1 MRQLPKMPGWQIS
14 ETRGEPITASDKQIT
29 PIGRVF
35 QVRWPGGGFIRHRP
49 VAIEVRQGD
58 VLHRVLIPNTTQR
71 ITTTLMLTGLAIFVI
86 GTTWMR
92 RVNSQTRRRRVKS

>member
-35 QVRWPGGGFIRHRP
+35 QVRWPGGRFIRYRP

-58 VLHRVLIPNTTQR
+58 MLHRVPIQNTTRR
-71 ITTTLMLTGLAIFVI
+71 ITTTLMLPGLAIFVI
-86 GTTWMR
+86 GTAWMR
-92 RVNSQTRRRRVKS
+92 RAKTRSKGGK